1 MRLYWSVVFLIVAS
15 ATAAI
20 GFGDSGAPTA
30 PMARLISIAF
40 LVLALLTT
48 AGKLYLRQVE
58 RRARDRSSRRAH
70 RPQRHF
76 NRS

>member
-1 MRLYWSVVFLIVAS
+1 MGLYWSVVFLIVAS

-30 PMARLISIAF
+30 PIARLISIAF

-48 AGKLYLRQVE
+48 AGTLYLRQIR
-58 RRARDRSSRRAH
+58 RRARDRSFGRVRR
-70 RPQRHF
+70 PDRHF